1 MPTEGY
7 KMYFLLNRKKSVFAF
22 LAIILFGLV
31 GCYYE
36 DMYYENADTDYEVI
50 KNHNLYGDFPLQ
62 NRILSGKIS
71 ISEYYFKAKN
81 VYVTELDSSLNEGTK
96 IEGDIEGDKFFFPKR
111 SYKSPYVKIS
121 VDGIWTSVGK
131 LETSFSFETLTDIS
145 NVDSVFVRLV
155 NHLEVLR
162 VKNLVKEGFPFAAA
176 KSIASNE
183 IQKELSLLESGSFV
197 NIPLEKIQNKN
208 DDIMVP
214 VIFMEGDSLQL
225 QDKWISSFRKDFA
238 DGSWDDA
245 ETKVAIADNLL
256 DNWLG
261 FYKKFLWDRK
271 WGDPNSTMMAWQIYS
286 GLIDYLYGLEKCD
299 PNWSA
304 YAILNE
310 KSVFFGDSVICD
322 NNLWPFKRL
331 LTEREKKLGS
341 CSYSGAE
348 AYIYEDVDSV
358 HYTCD
363 HRIMLKSKNI
373 GYEEYYK
380 SLEQYEDH
388 WSVSSEQVVLNHY
401 LGKCCSGC
409 GHTKGVF
416 RGTVYQCDAYRST
429 WNVFNQDTLSY
440 YLNVCSVGE
449 LWTIDTLHGKEYV
462 CTTKSWQPINDEY
475 KFLAS
480 EKSCDRES
488 DRYRVVKTDSSYY
501 ICDSVEL
508 RRGVWA
514 YTFKETDSTRAQEY
528 EFWGKQEPCKDND
541 ELRFVSYKNNLY
553 RCQKK
558 GDSYSFVKT
567 DKKTAINAFRKAY
580 MAKQGPCEFPRDRFR
595 NDGFNAFDVSY
606 FYICDFDA
614 DSNYVVREVS
624 RESMLIHIIEE
635 TKKLYRCTDSVL
647 ASRPSPVEI
656 VDGSITDPRD
666 GQKYKV
672 VTIGNQVW
680 MAENLNYSDSLSTL
694 NLAGNSWCYDNE
706 AESCTKYGRLYSW
719 SAALNLDSSY
729 NDKNAYLDI
738 CLPVQGICPDGWHI
752 PTMNELEI
760 LMEFD
765 DANNGDLAKG
775 VGLKSVDFWEDGVNE
790 DLYGFN
796 ALPAGYWSA
805 GRNCEFR
812 DLNKQIILTTVD
824 QIVPNR
830 GSSNECYKAVI
841 GENYYSFKMNKRAGA
856 SLRCVKDL

>member
-1 MPTEGY
+1 MPTEGCE
-7 KMYFLLNRKKSVFAF
+7 MYFLLNQKKIMYAF
-22 LAIILFGLV
+22 LALFFLGLV

-36 DMYYENADTDYEVI
+36 DMYYENASTEYTKVD
-50 KNHNLYGDFPLQ
+50 KHNLLGPYPLQ
-62 NRILSGKIS
+62 NRILAGNLGTLSRF
-71 ISEYYFKAKN
+71 FKMQK
-81 VYVTELDSSLNEGTK
+81 VRVVELDSSLNAGEEMEGN
-96 IEGDIEGDKFFFPKR
+96 IEENRFFFQSKTYR
-111 SYKSPYVKIS
+111 YPYVKIV
-121 VDGIWTSVGK
+121 VDGVWSIVDSSKMPFSV
-131 LETSFSFETLTDIS
+131 ETLIDIS
-145 NVDSVFVRLV
+145 KVDSVRIRLL
-155 NHLEVLR
+155 NHLEVSR
-162 VKNLVKEGFPFAAA
+162 VDKLVKDGFPFAAA
-176 KSIASNE
+176 KSMASNE
-183 IQKELSLLESGSFV
+183 LQKNMFLLESKSAVNTPIDVVDNTDDDFMSFA
-197 NIPLEKIQNKN
+197 
-208 DDIMVP
+208 
-214 VIFMEGDSLQL
+214 IFMDGSTMLLQNE
-225 QDKWISSFRKDFA
+225 WISDFRKDFT
-238 DGSWDDA
+238 DGKWDDA
-245 ETKVAIADNLL
+245 KTRISVADNMLKYWL
-256 DNWLG
+256 DL
-261 FYKKFLWDRK
+261 YKKFSWTNSRE
-271 WGDPNSTMMAWQIYS
+271 DPQSMMYAWQIYS
-286 GLIDYLYGLEKCD
+286 KLIDDLYNIAPCD
-299 PNWSA
+299 SEWSA
-304 YAILNE
+304 YAIMDKNSSFYE
-310 KSVFFGDSVICD
+310 DSVICD
-322 NNLWPFKRL
+322 NNFWPFKRL
-331 LTEREKKLGS
+331 LTDREKRFGS
-341 CSYSGAE
+341 CSYSRAD
-348 AYIYEDVDSV
+348 AYIYEDSDSTF
-358 HYTCD
+358 YTCD
-363 HRIMLKSKNI
+363 HRISLKDKNSS
-373 GYEEYYK
+373 YAAYYK
-380 SLEQYEDH
+380 GIQTYEDH
-388 WSVSSEQVVLNHY
+388 WSISSEQTVLNHY
-401 LGKCCSGC
+401 LGKCCPGC

-416 RGTVYQCDAYRST
+416 KGSVYQCDAYRST
-429 WNVFNQDTLSY
+429 WNVLNQDTLSY

-449 LWTIDTLHGKEYV
+449 LWTIDTLHGKEFV

-514 YTFKETDSTRAQEY
+514 YTFKEADSTRAQEY
-528 EFWGKQEPCKDND
+528 EFWGKQESCKDND

-553 RCQKK
+553 RCQKE
-558 GDSYSFVKT
+558 GNSYSFVKT
-567 DKKTAINAFRKAY
+567 DKNTAINALRKAY

-606 FYICDFDA
+606 FYICEFDA

-647 ASRPSPVEI
+647 ASRASPVEI

-694 NLAGNSWCYDNE
+694 NLTGNSWCYDNE
-706 AESCTKYGRLYSW
+706 TESCSKYGRLYSW

-738 CLPVQGICPDGWHI
+738 CLPVQGICPDGWHV

-805 GRNCEFR
+805 GRNCGFR